1 MVTITS
7 QEIAQYRSQL
17 SAYPEALKALDVIE
31 DCEGDVEDAAI
42 SLAIQAGQQPDTSD
56 NWLALLA
63 KRCRVA
69 ICEQEF
75 REDLLNGNCTAA
87 VEYLVSTKLCPELL
101 VTPVVIYVMK
111 TGVKD
116 FCEPLEYKL

>member
-1 MVTITS
+1 MLTIAS

-31 DCEGDVEDAAI
+31 DCEGDLEDAAI
-42 SLAIQAGQQPDTSD
+42 TLAISAGQQPDTSD

-63 KRCRVA
+63 KRCRVP

-75 REDLLNGNCTAA
+75 REDLLNNNCTKA
-87 VEYLVSTKLCPELL
+87 VEYLISTKLCPDLL
-101 VTPVVIYVMK
+101 VAPVVIYAIK
-111 TGVKD
+111 TGVNE